1 MRMRL
6 RTASLK
12 ALSRRMNHAFNQ
24 TSTSIDGYL
33 LRSYFGSG
41 VCAIDAT
48 HIATNTPINNQWQHA
63 AGLNE
68 ER

>member
-12 ALSRRMNHAFNQ
+12 ALSRRINHAFNQ

-33 LRSYFGSG
+33 LHSYIGSG
-41 VCAIDAT
+41 VCPIDAT
-48 HIATNTPINNQWQHA
+48 YIATDTPGNNQWQHA
-63 AGLNE
+63 AGLDE